1 MSNYFYDTCALLDNF
16 ENIFNKQEHFFI
28 CDITL
33 KELESIKSSYNKDLD
48 IKKKARK
55 LAHCL
60 YHNENLYTI
69 LYYNNDNSI
78 LEYSSV
84 LSDNNDSKIIY
95 TALMN
100 IKAYHYTFVTS
111 DLYCFNIARYIGLE
125 SEYLE
130 YKEDTYKGY
139 IEVSCSTEE
148 ELSQFYNDVYTDA
161 FDDKLKINEYIILKY
176 NNEIIDEYIHLEDGN
191 VELNVTMPIIDSKM
205 FGKVKPKDPYQAI
218 AMDSLKRNKLTVLR
232 GSAGSGKSYIAFSY
246 LFNQL
251 EKGIIDKIIIF
262 CNTVATNGSAKLGF
276 YPGSKDDKL
285 LDSQIGN
292 FLSSKLGDRILVEEL
307 VRKGTIVL
315 LPMSDIRGYDTT
327 GMHAGIYITEAQNMD
342 IELMK
347 LALQRVGEDS
357 ICVLEGDDQT
367 QVDMAIYGGSHNG
380 LRRVS
385 QVFRGQNF
393 YGEVTLPII
402 YRSQISNIAQHM

>member
-1 MSNYFYDTCALLDNF
+1 
-16 ENIFNKQEHFFI
+16 
-28 CDITL
+28 
-33 KELESIKSSYNKDLD
+33 
-48 IKKKARK
+48 
-55 LAHCL
+55 
-60 YHNENLYTI
+60 
-69 LYYNNDNSI
+69 
-78 LEYSSV
+78 
-84 LSDNNDSKIIY
+84 
-95 TALMN
+95 MN
-100 IKAYHYTFVTS
+100 TKVFHYTFVTS

-148 ELSQFYNDVYTDA
+148 ELSQFYSDVYTDA

-385 QVFRGQNF
+385 QVFRGQKF

-402 YRSQISNIAQHM
+402 YRSQISNIAQNM